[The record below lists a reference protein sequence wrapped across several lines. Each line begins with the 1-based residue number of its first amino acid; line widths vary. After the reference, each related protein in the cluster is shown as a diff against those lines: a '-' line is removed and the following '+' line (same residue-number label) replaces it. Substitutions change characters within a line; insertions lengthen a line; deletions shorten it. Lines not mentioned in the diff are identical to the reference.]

1 MEFRVGEW
9 SCRAQLAVERKS
21 ERADTAYSPRFREEE
36 LPATANEQ
44 VGRRPRFREEEPSA
58 TANLLQQIANSKRN
72 GLCDSLM
79 AGRRRMQTI
88 SFCVAE
94 IRIVRAR
101 DRIKP

>member
-1 MEFRVGEW
+1 MK
-9 SCRAQLAVERKS
+9 LAVERKS

-44 VGRRPRFREEEPSA
+44 VGRRPRFRPPP
-58 TANLLQQIANSKRN
+58 TYNLLQQIANSKRN

-88 SFCVAE
+88 SFGVAE

-101 DRIKP
+101 DWIKP

>member
-1 MEFRVGEW
+1 ME
-9 SCRAQLAVERKS
+9 LAVERKS

-36 LPATANEQ
+36 LPATAND
-44 VGRRPRFREEEPSA
+44 RCRAKASLPA

-88 SFCVAE
+88 SFCIAE

-101 DRIKP
+101 YWIKP

>member
-1 MEFRVGEW
+1 ME
-9 SCRAQLAVERKS
+9 LAVERKS

-44 VGRRPRFREEEPSA
+44 VGRAGRAKASLPA

-72 GLCDSLM
+72 GLCYALEAS
-79 AGRRRMQTI
+79 GRGMQTI
-88 SFCVAE
+88 SFCIAE

-101 DRIKP
+101 DWIKP